1 MYVVHYTYVC
11 SVLYICMWC
20 IIHMYVVHYTYV
32 CSVLYIY
39 INMHVYMLVWIYSS
53 HGYLYIYT
61 DMYTICV

>member
-1 MYVVHYTYVC
+1 
-11 SVLYICMWC
+11 
-20 IIHMYVVHYTYV
+20 MYVVHYTYV